1 MLLKTVNNCKKGLK
15 RAQKG
20 KEGKQAKGAETQ

>member
-1 MLLKTVNNCKKGLK
+1 MNVLPGLK

-20 KEGKQAKGAETQ
+20 VAV